1 MASMTTK
8 QLYVALTDDELE
20 QLRILAIKRRERPSK
35 LMGDAVRKLLAETK
49 GKK

>member
-1 MASMTTK
+1 MASKTSVQM
-8 QLYVALTDDELE
+8 YVALSDDELE

-35 LMGDAVRKLLAETK
+35 LIGDAVRKLLAETK